1 MKLITAILF
10 TIICSSLY
18 SQTTDSVRLK
28 ITKTRNERGHT
39 YYWMKDLD
47 NRVGYFT
54 FCPCSPKHRK
64 GDIVLIAKKDLIIED
79 KPNY

>member
-1 MKLITAILF
+1 MKLLIILLL
-10 TIICSSLY
+10 ISSY
-18 SQTTDSVRLK
+18 SFGQTDSVRLK

-47 NRVGYFT
+47 NKVGYFT